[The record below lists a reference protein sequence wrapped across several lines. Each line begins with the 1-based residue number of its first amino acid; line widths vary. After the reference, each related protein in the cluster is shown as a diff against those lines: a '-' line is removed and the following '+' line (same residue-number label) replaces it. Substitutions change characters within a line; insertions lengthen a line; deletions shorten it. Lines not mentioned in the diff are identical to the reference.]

1 MKDKSFEKSK
11 QNGVVECAEANL
23 HLCGLAGVIN
33 VQLSPTPDQ
42 IYSIIRLLPF

>member
-23 HLCGLAGVIN
+23 HFALWTSGSHQCAIE
-33 VQLSPTPDQ
+33 P
-42 IYSIIRLLPF
+42 YS